1 MKQIAAILLLL
12 SACASAPPPPPS
24 AQPAPPPP
32 APKNDIASK
41 TAKMQKLDGYLP
53 LFWDADAGKLYLQI
67 ARPGE
72 EMIHVTG
79 MAEGV
84 GSTPIGLDRGEMGDS
99 RLVRFDRVGPK
110 VLLVRVNDR
119 YRALSSDENERR
131 SAEDSLAKSASPSS
145 TPPTSS

>member
-1 MKQIAAILLLL
+1 MTKLCAVLLVLFT
-12 SACASAPPPPPS
+12 ACAT
-24 AQPAPPPP
+24 APPPP
-32 APKNDIASK
+32 APAPVPAPAPAPAPRNEIAAK

-84 GSTPIGLDRGEMGDS
+84 GSTPIGLDRGEMGES

-110 VLLVRVNDR
+110 V
-119 YRALSSDENERR
+119 
-131 SAEDSLAKSASPSS
+131 
-145 TPPTSS
+145 